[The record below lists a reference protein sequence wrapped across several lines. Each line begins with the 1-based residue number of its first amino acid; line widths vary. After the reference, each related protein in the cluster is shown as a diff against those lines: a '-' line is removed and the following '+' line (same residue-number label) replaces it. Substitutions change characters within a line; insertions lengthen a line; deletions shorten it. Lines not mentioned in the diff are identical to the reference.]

1 MDYKQNIEKQVESKT
16 AEFIG
21 KGMKIFFFI
30 LLGIGIAFLVGYVV
44 MRLWNWLMPELFN
57 LPLISYWQ
65 AIGVLVLA
73 KIIFGFGGGNGPSKN
88 KKSNKTPRMSSCNPL
103 RSDFSEWQHYDEFWK
118 EEGEKAYHKYVE
130 QLKKEKSWIGKKETE
145 SFWIVLIYS
154 FYRMNLWH
162 KFIQQPTIWRNY
174 NSVVC

>member
-21 KGMKIFFFI
+21 KGVKIFFFI

-65 AIGVLVLA
+65 AIGVLALA
-73 KIIFGFGGGNGPSKN
+73 KIIFGFGGGDGPRRN
-88 KKSNKTPRMSSCNPL
+88 KKSRKPSRRVSCNPL
-103 RSDFSEWQHYDEFWK
+103 RKEFSDWQHYDEFWK
-118 EEGEKAYHKYVE
+118 EEGAQAYTNYLERRNKN
-130 QLKKEKSWIGKKETE
+130 LNKE
-145 SFWIVLIYS
+145 
-154 FYRMNLWH
+154 
-162 KFIQQPTIWRNY
+162 
-174 NSVVC
+174 